1 MKPTLCRIRKVV
13 FVVMNGPDP
22 IMVDRKRGRK
32 EGMLGRKAG
41 REGRE
46 EWRNIVRRG
55 NNNNNSR
62 FLKTHKTIISMLF
75 TIR

>member
-1 MKPTLCRIRKVV
+1 
-13 FVVMNGPDP
+13 
-22 IMVDRKRGRK
+22 
-32 EGMLGRKAG
+32 MLGRKAG

-62 FLKTHKTIISMLF
+62 FLKTHKTVISMLF